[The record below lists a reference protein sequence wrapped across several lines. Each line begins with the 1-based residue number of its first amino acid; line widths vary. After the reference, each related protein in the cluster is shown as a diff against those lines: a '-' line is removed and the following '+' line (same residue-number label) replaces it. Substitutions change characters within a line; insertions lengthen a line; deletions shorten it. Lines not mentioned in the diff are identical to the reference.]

1 MCEVISSHLYFP
13 CLQNDERKSQ
23 LLYGCSGKYDYVQ
36 AEQNSTVAKIE
47 KWQGEEAL
55 KLESNLV
62 ENKGNSTNRG
72 SKHRERQIL
81 EREQTLIQKRNAE
94 KEMKLQI
101 CTKISQNG
109 FWTLR
114 DDAKSKL
121 AKKSCET
128 HRKQALKT

>member
-1 MCEVISSHLYFP
+1 MMREKP
-13 CLQNDERKSQ
+13 N
-23 LLYGCSGKYDYVQ
+23 CSMEKYDYVQ
-36 AEQNSTVAKIE
+36 AEQYSTVGKIE

-55 KLESNLV
+55 KLASNLV

-72 SKHRERQIL
+72 SMQYKHRERQIPW
-81 EREQTLIQKRNAE
+81 REQNLIQKRNAE
-94 KEMKLQI
+94 KEKKLQI
-101 CTKISQNG
+101 CAQILQDG

-128 HRKQALKT
+128 RRKQALKT